1 MRKVLEDDL
10 ARDLVQAID
19 ITWDGRTTPFYH
31 NVELEPELYVDIR
44 GPSITLIDAPK
55 IIPYP

>member
-1 MRKVLEDDL
+1 MRKVLEDEL

-19 ITWDGRTTPFYH
+19 ITWDGRTTSFHH
-31 NVELEPELYVDIR
+31 NVELEPELYVDIF
-44 GPSITLIDAPK
+44 GASIILIDAPK